1 MRVLLAIAFLIV
13 LGCTSKGENSASS
26 AGADS
31 PATMATLP
39 KTLGWPSAIIDVDGN
54 VFQPNEQPKL
64 EAVVMVFVLQDCP
77 IANSYHPKL
86 NELAE
91 KFANRGVRMF
101 VVETDPQIDA
111 AAARK
116 HRDEFAMKPVVV
128 IDADHHWV
136 KHAGATKTPEA
147 AVFLPNGQLV
157 YRGRIDDR
165 YAGFGKKRTEA
176 TVHDLQDTLE
186 AVLAG
191 QPVPNQI
198 VDAIGCYIPEAPA
211 AAGQK

>member
-1 MRVLLAIAFLIV
+1 MLLAISLLIAA
-13 LGCTSKGENSASS
+13 GCTSKGETSTSS
-26 AGADS
+26 AGADNLVT
-31 PATMATLP
+31 AATLP
-39 KTLGWPSAIIDVDGN
+39 KTLGWPAAIVDVDGN

-91 KFANRGVRMF
+91 KFADHGVRMF

-116 HRDEFAMKPVVV
+116 HRDEFAMKPTVVV
-128 IDADHHWV
+128 DTDHRWV
-136 KHAGATKTPEA
+136 KFTGATKTPEA
-147 AVFLPNGQLV
+147 AVFLPNGRLV

-176 TVHDLQDTLE
+176 TVHDLKDTLE
-186 AVLAG
+186 AVLSG
-191 QPVPNQI
+191 QPAPNPI
-198 VDAIGCYIPEAPA
+198 VDAVGCYIPESPTVA
-211 AAGQK
+211 KEK